1 MLTPGN
7 QDGAVV
13 VWHDEEITAQKCVD
27 TMPVVL
33 SSYANLNLILN
44 LFQVANDP
52 DFPYVGKHIVNL
64 TLAQIKTLDCGSK
77 RLPDFREFFP

>member
-44 LFQVANDP
+44 LF
-52 DFPYVGKHIVNL
+52 
-64 TLAQIKTLDCGSK
+64 
-77 RLPDFREFFP
+77 